1 MYPTFFSP
9 FCYISPLCTIFK
21 TPGSFAPVWTIFPAP
36 SWHREKC
43 HCTTYG
49 TYGTNV
55 SMERL
60 DQLKPGY
67 DLHDYFLGFFLQW
80 KKNRHNNPSPNPTVL
95 LMWKTLHWGI
105 LDMMDW
111 WILSTFTCDFIHF
124 IRLWSRLFWLQIWT
138 STWTYILYINYTY
151 IWSNPPTT
159 KTPFWQTVIQHGKT
173 SDTQG

>member
-1 MYPTFFSP
+1 MFLYPTFFSP

-55 SMERL
+55 SMERRSTQTWL
-60 DQLKPGY
+60 RVAFP
-67 DLHDYFLGFFLQW
+67 LGIFAMKKTCTTTLLQTPLFCQCGKQFIGVSLIW
-80 KKNRHNNPSPNPTVL
+80 L
-95 LMWKTLHWGI
+95 
-105 LDMMDW
+105 W
-111 WILSTFTCDFIHF
+111 WILFTFTCHF

-138 STWTYILYINYTY
+138 STWTCL
-151 IWSNPPTT
+151 NPFIQSTIPHNQNTFLTNGHPT
-159 KTPFWQTVIQHGKT
+159 W
-173 SDTQG
+173 

>member
-1 MYPTFFSP
+1 MFLYPTFFSP

-55 SMERL
+55 SMERRSTQTWL
-60 DQLKPGY
+60 RVAFPLGIFAMKKTCTTTLLQTISKPHCFVNVENNSLGY
-67 DLHDYFLGFFLQW
+67 PWYDYGGSFSPSLVTLYTLYSFEAACFGYKSEHLHEHVWTHLSNLQ
-80 KKNRHNNPSPNPTVL
+80 
-95 LMWKTLHWGI
+95 
-105 LDMMDW
+105 
-111 WILSTFTCDFIHF
+111 
-124 IRLWSRLFWLQIWT
+124 
-138 STWTYILYINYTY
+138 Y
-151 IWSNPPTT
+151 PTT